1 MAKDKVRRKAL
12 TTKQSQ
18 NSQEPKNMANTE
30 IVVSEADKIAAKLSA
45 AKSTKASL
53 KQPRRSRQKNKKTDH
68 QTQEVIIIEPNNTLE
83 ICDTQDQHD
92 SIDNSD
98 KAAFAALSNAA
109 SDTSIIRSSDSSDA
123 NIIFYQQLIDG
134 LKRSLEQNK
143 EIFKAIHE
151 TKVMHESFQKEV
163 QKKIDDI
170 SEKIDQLMIPDDSYW
185 RNLASRICKIQLP
198 LLGLFPDDIEFKKC
212 VEGTLEQ
219 EKLGYVERHGSQWI
233 HIYSGRIGP
242 LCHEVIKARRCD
254 KAKDVRS
261 AMFDIF
267 GEKNLTRINTSAGY
281 VEAIKKK
288 AWGKKNTTK
297 KDTAF
302 TLAICEIV
310 LNPKHLKISVSDNA
324 LHNRFN
330 IYWNCICNS
339 EEITSSTTKS
349 IRQEELGENYLN
361 TSEESDGNESSGDNL
376 DNNEDSDN
384 SNEDN
389 DDMINE
395 NQKRSCEIN
404 NIDNQNHKYQ
414 RIDNNSLE
422 TSFN

>member
-53 KQPRRSRQKNKKTDH
+53 KQLRRSRQKNKKTDH

-109 SDTSIIRSSDSSDA
+109 SDTSVIRSSDSSDA

-267 GEKNLTRINTSAGY
+267 GEKNLTRINTSAG
-281 VEAIKKK
+281 VDDIRAFKNSKKTKQAFKCLFK
-288 AWGKKNTTK
+288 ADDDNN
-297 KDTAF
+297 
-302 TLAICEIV
+302 L
-310 LNPKHLKISVSDNA
+310 PYDNA

>member
-1 MAKDKVRRKAL
+1 MTKDKA
-12 TTKQSQ
+12 KQIKLQQ
-18 NSQEPKNMANTE
+18 NYLLQN
-30 IVVSEADKIAAKLSA
+30 LQR
-45 AKSTKASL
+45 L
-53 KQPRRSRQKNKKTDH
+53 Q
-68 QTQEVIIIEPNNTLE
+68 VIIIEPNNTLE

-98 KAAFAALSNAA
+98 KATFTALSNAA
-109 SDTSIIRSSDSSDA
+109 SDTSVIRSSDASDA

-151 TKVMHESFQKEV
+151 TKVMHKSFQKEV

-185 RNLASRICKIQLP
+185 KNLASRICKIQLL

-219 EKLGYVERHGSQWI
+219 EKPGYVERHGSQWI

-242 LCHEVIKARRCD
+242 LCHEVIKACRCD
-254 KAKDVRS
+254 KAKDTKQ
-261 AMFDIF
+261 AFKCLFKADDDN
-267 GEKNLTRINTSAGY
+267 NLPY

-302 TLAICEIV
+302 TLAVCEIV
-310 LNPKHLKISVSDNA
+310 LNPKHPKISVSDNA

-330 IYWNCICNS
+330 IYWSCICNS
-339 EEITSSTTKS
+339 EEITSSTIKS

-395 NQKRSCEIN
+395 NQKRSREIN

-422 TSFN
+422 ISFN

>member
-1 MAKDKVRRKAL
+1 MEQFLYLKF
-12 TTKQSQ
+12 TKWVTRQILQ
-18 NSQEPKNMANTE
+18 PNFKLGKKEPERA
-30 IVVSEADKIAAKLSA
+30 
-45 AKSTKASL
+45 
-53 KQPRRSRQKNKKTDH
+53 
-68 QTQEVIIIEPNNTLE
+68 TL
-83 ICDTQDQHD
+83 DTQDQHD

-98 KAAFAALSNAA
+98 KAAFTALSNAA
-109 SDTSIIRSSDSSDA
+109 SDTSVIRSSDASDA

-151 TKVMHESFQKEV
+151 TKVMHKSFQKEV

-185 RNLASRICKIQLP
+185 KNLASRICKIQLP

-212 VEGTLEQ
+212 VKGTLEQ
-219 EKLGYVERHGSQWI
+219 EKPGYVERHGSQWI

-242 LCHEVIKARRCD
+242 LCHEVIKACRCD

-267 GEKNLTRINTSAGY
+267 GKKNLTRINTSAGVDDIRAFKNSKKTKQAFKCLFKADDDNNLPY

-310 LNPKHLKISVSDNA
+310 LNPKHPKISVSDNA

-330 IYWNCICNS
+330 IYWSCICNS
-339 EEITSSTTKS
+339 EEITSSTIKS
-349 IRQEELGENYLN
+349 IRQEKLGENYLN

-376 DNNEDSDN
+376 DNNEDLDN

-395 NQKRSCEIN
+395 NQKRSREIN

-422 TSFN
+422 ISFN

>member
-1 MAKDKVRRKAL
+1 
-12 TTKQSQ
+12 
-18 NSQEPKNMANTE
+18 
-30 IVVSEADKIAAKLSA
+30 
-45 AKSTKASL
+45 
-53 KQPRRSRQKNKKTDH
+53 
-68 QTQEVIIIEPNNTLE
+68 
-83 ICDTQDQHD
+83 
-92 SIDNSD
+92 
-98 KAAFAALSNAA
+98 
-109 SDTSIIRSSDSSDA
+109 
-123 NIIFYQQLIDG
+123 
-134 LKRSLEQNK
+134 
-143 EIFKAIHE
+143 
-151 TKVMHESFQKEV
+151 MHKSFQKEV

-185 RNLASRICKIQLP
+185 K
-198 LLGLFPDDIEFKKC
+198 
-212 VEGTLEQ
+212 
-219 EKLGYVERHGSQWI
+219 
-233 HIYSGRIGP
+233 
-242 LCHEVIKARRCD
+242 CHEVIKACRCD

-267 GEKNLTRINTSAGY
+267 GKKNLTRINTSAGVDDIRAFKNSKKTKQAFKCLFKADDDNNLPY

-310 LNPKHLKISVSDNA
+310 LNPKHPKISS
-324 LHNRFN
+324 
-330 IYWNCICNS
+330 CICNS
-339 EEITSSTTKS
+339 EEITSSTIKS
-349 IRQEELGENYLN
+349 IRQEKLGENYLN

-376 DNNEDSDN
+376 DNNEDLDN

-395 NQKRSCEIN
+395 NQKRSREIN

-422 TSFN
+422 ISFN